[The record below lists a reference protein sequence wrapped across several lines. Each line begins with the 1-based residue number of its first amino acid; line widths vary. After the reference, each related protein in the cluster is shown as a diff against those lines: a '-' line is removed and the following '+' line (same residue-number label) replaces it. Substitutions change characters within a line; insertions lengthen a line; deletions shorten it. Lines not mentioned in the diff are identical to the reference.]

1 VDTSSRR
8 SPVPPRTIGAAIGVI
23 GISNIVTNL
32 RLPAA
37 LYVPWNLSMA
47 TGLVVLAR
55 SAGCDPTDL
64 GLDRRHLRGSLR
76 AGGLGASLVVAGC
89 GVLLITGVAPDMFRD
104 DRATSPTTR
113 GALWQLFVRIPLGTV
128 VAEETVF
135 RGVLPALF
143 ARPAR
148 PPWFPGTLSSFLFGL
163 WHLLPS
169 LEMAAS
175 NVAMS
180 RFAQRRR
187 PGSVAALAFGTTTL
201 AGGVLHLLR
210 NRTGHLA
217 APMLVHL
224 AANAMGFLSAR
235 LTGSPA

>member
-1 VDTSSRR
+1 MDTSSRR
-8 SPVPPRTIGAAIGVI
+8 SPIPPRAIGAAIGAI
-23 GISNIVTNL
+23 GISNVVTNL

-37 LYVPWNLSMA
+37 WYVPWNLGMT
-47 TGLVVLAR
+47 TGLVLLAR

-89 GVLLITGVAPDMFRD
+89 GVLLLTDVAPDMFRD

-113 GALWQLFVRIPLGTV
+113 GALWQLLVRIPFGTV
-128 VAEETVF
+128 VAEEVTF

-143 ARPAR
+143 ASPTR
-148 PPWFPGTLSSFLFGL
+148 PPWLPGALSSLLFGL

-169 LEMAAS
+169 LEMPRS

-187 PGSVAALAFGTTTL
+187 LGSVVALAFGTTTL
-201 AGGVLHLLR
+201 AGGALHLLR
-210 NRTGHLA
+210 HRTGHLA

-224 AANAMGFLSAR
+224 ATNAMGLLSAR
-235 LTGSPA
+235 LTGF